1 MKIQIKLI
9 VLVLLAFTSF
19 SILADSKSRVDKA
32 LLDASEKAKQ
42 PLIDS
47 LRSYVEIES
56 GSNNREGLLKI
67 ANLYEANLKSLGF
80 KTERQASLV
89 GTKADIVTG
98 VIKGKGQLKLML
110 ISHMDTVYPKGTIE
124 TQPYKIL
131 GNKIYG
137 PGIADD
143 KAGMAVIIHS
153 LQILFKSGWNDFDS
167 ITVIC
172 NPDEEVGSIGSGGYI
187 QSMAKNQ
194 DIVLSF
200 EPSDDKK
207 ASGFRY
213 AGVDPLILATSG
225 AARVSLT
232 VYGRG
237 SHTGAAPENGRNALL
252 ELAHELLITRDLPKK
267 NPGATLNWVQ
277 AISDGPQNQIPEKAS
292 AIGDIRIPRDG
303 AELKLVEMIR
313 ETISKDRLVP
323 DTSSEVTLIPRRPS
337 YRADKRAMEVV
348 AIARSIYQEINL
360 HLAEVGT
367 KENGDAIVG
376 GGTDAGFA
384 SRSGAIVIEGLGLP
398 GYGYHAKDEYVLSDT
413 IVPRLYLATRLIS
426 ILAKNGVPTKR

>member
-1 MKIQIKLI
+1 MKIQIRIIAL
-9 VLVLLAFTSF
+9 LLLAFSSF
-19 SILADSKSRVDKA
+19 SVLADSKTGLDKA
-32 LLDASEKAKQ
+32 LLDASEKARQ

-56 GSNNREGLLKI
+56 GSNDREGLLKI
-67 ANLYEANLKSLGF
+67 ASLYEANLKSLGF
-80 KTERQASLV
+80 KTEREASLV
-89 GTKADIVTG
+89 GSKADIVTG
-98 VIKGKGQLKLML
+98 VLKGKGKLKLML

-143 KAGMAVIIHS
+143 KAGMAIIVQS
-153 LQILFKSGWNDFDS
+153 LQILLKSGWNDFDS
-167 ITVIC
+167 ITVVC
-172 NPDEEVGSIGSGGYI
+172 NPDEEVGSIGSGQYI
-187 QSMAKNQ
+187 QSLAKNQ

-213 AGVDPLILATSG
+213 AGIDPLILATSG

-232 VYGRG
+232 VHGRG

-252 ELAHELLITRDLPKK
+252 ELAHELLITRDIPKN

-303 AELKLVEMIR
+303 AELKLVESIR
-313 ETISKDRLVP
+313 ETIKNDRLIP
-323 DTSSEVTLIPRRPS
+323 DTTSEVELIPRRPS
-337 YRADKRAMEVV
+337 YRADKRAMAVV
-348 AIARSIYQEINL
+348 AIARSIYEEMGLNL
-360 HLAEVGT
+360 AQIGT

-384 SRSGAIVIEGLGLP
+384 SKSGAIVLEGLGLP

-413 IVPRLYLATRLIS
+413 IVPRLYLTTRLIS
-426 ILAKNGVPTKR
+426 ILAKDGVPLKH

>member
-1 MKIQIKLI
+1 MKIQIRIIAL
-9 VLVLLAFTSF
+9 LLLAFSSF
-19 SILADSKSRVDKA
+19 SVLADSKTGLDKA
-32 LLDASEKAKQ
+32 LLDASEKARQ

-56 GSNNREGLLKI
+56 GSNDREGLLKI
-67 ANLYEANLKSLGF
+67 ASLYEANLKSLGF
-80 KTERQASLV
+80 KTEREASLV
-89 GTKADIVTG
+89 GSKADIVTG
-98 VIKGKGQLKLML
+98 VLKGKGKLKLML

-143 KAGMAVIIHS
+143 KAGMAIIVQS
-153 LQILFKSGWNDFDS
+153 LQILLKSGWNDFDS
-167 ITVIC
+167 ITVVC
-172 NPDEEVGSIGSGGYI
+172 NPDEEVGSIGSGQYI
-187 QSMAKNQ
+187 QSLAKNQ

-213 AGVDPLILATSG
+213 AGIDPLILATSG

-232 VYGRG
+232 VHGRG

-252 ELAHELLITRDLPKK
+252 ELAHELLITRDIPKN
-267 NPGATLNWVQ
+267 NPGVTLNWVQ

-303 AELKLVEMIR
+303 AELKLVESIR
-313 ETISKDRLVP
+313 EAIKNDRLIP
-323 DTSSEVTLIPRRPS
+323 DTTSEVELIPRRPS
-337 YRADKRAMEVV
+337 YRADKRAMAVV
-348 AIARSIYQEINL
+348 AIARSIYEEMSLNL
-360 HLAEVGT
+360 AQIGT

-384 SRSGAIVIEGLGLP
+384 SKSGAIVLEGLGLP

-413 IVPRLYLATRLIS
+413 IVPRLYLTTRLIS
-426 ILAKNGVPTKR
+426 ILAKDGVPLKH

>member
-1 MKIQIKLI
+1 VKIQIRIIAL
-9 VLVLLAFTSF
+9 LLLAFSSF
-19 SILADSKSRVDKA
+19 SVLADSKTGLDKA
-32 LLDASEKAKQ
+32 LLDASEKARQ

-56 GSNNREGLLKI
+56 GSNDREGLLKI
-67 ANLYEANLKSLGF
+67 ASLYEANLKSLGF
-80 KTERQASLV
+80 KTEREASLV
-89 GTKADIVTG
+89 GSKADIVTG
-98 VIKGKGQLKLML
+98 VLKGTGKLKLML
-110 ISHMDTVYPKGTIE
+110 ISHMDKDYPKGTIE
-124 TQPYKIL
+124 SQHYKIL
-131 GNKIYG
+131 GNKIYA

-143 KAGMAVIIHS
+143 KAGMAIIVQS
-153 LQILFKSGWNDFDS
+153 LQILLKSGWNDFDS
-167 ITVIC
+167 ITVVC
-172 NPDEEVGSIGSGGYI
+172 NPDEEVGSIGSGQYI
-187 QSMAKNQ
+187 QSLAKNQ

-213 AGVDPLILATSG
+213 AGIDPLILATSG

-232 VYGRG
+232 VHGRG

-252 ELAHELLITRDLPKK
+252 ELAHELLITRDIPKN

-303 AELKLVEMIR
+303 AELKLVESIR
-313 ETISKDRLVP
+313 ETIKNDRLIP
-323 DTSSEVTLIPRRPS
+323 DTTSEVELIPRRPS
-337 YRADKRAMEVV
+337 YRADKRAMAVV
-348 AIARSIYQEINL
+348 AIARSIYEEMSLNL
-360 HLAEVGT
+360 AQIGT

-384 SRSGAIVIEGLGLP
+384 SKSGAIVLEGLGLP

-413 IVPRLYLATRLIS
+413 IVPRLYLTTRLIS
-426 ILAKNGVPTKR
+426 ILAKDGVPLKH